1 MTFTEISERGFTVIE
16 LLAVIAIMMVVT
28 AIATPSFYYW
38 LPKYRISAGARQI
51 AADLQLAR
59 MKAISQNTSYRLRFT
74 DNNTYEMQKNDGGT
88 WAVAPGHGSVKL
100 PEGITVTNGDPFVPF
115 NTSEFQSRG
124 TANTGV
130 GISQIE
136 ITNGDYNR
144 AVCIKLV
151 GRVHIEASVAGCT

>member
-1 MTFTEISERGFTVIE
+1 MTFTQRSERGFTVVE
-16 LLAVIAIMMVVT
+16 LLTVIAIMMVIT

-38 LPKYRISAGARQI
+38 LPKYRLSAGARQI

-59 MKAISQNTSYRLRFT
+59 MKAISQNTSYRLSFT
-74 DNNTYEMQKNDGGT
+74 DDDTYEMQKNDGA

-100 PEGITVTNGDPFVPF
+100 PEGITVTNGTSF

-130 GISQIE
+130 GTDKIAL
-136 ITNGDYNR
+136 TNGDLNME
-144 AVCIKLV
+144 VCIKIV
-151 GRVHIEASVAGCT
+151 GRVHIETAC

>member
-1 MTFTEISERGFTVIE
+1 MTFTKRSERGFTVVE
-16 LLAVIAIMMVVT
+16 LITVVGIMMVIT

-38 LPKYRISAGARQI
+38 LPKYRLSAGARQI

-59 MKAISQNTSYRLRFT
+59 MKAISQNTSYRLSFT
-74 DNNTYEMQKNDGGT
+74 ADDTYVMQKNDGG
-88 WAVAPGHGSVKL
+88 WDVAPGHGSVTL

-130 GISQIE
+130 GSDD
-136 ITNGDYNR
+136 ITLTNDDLDR
-144 AVCIKLV
+144 AVCIELV
-151 GRVHIEASVAGCT
+151 GRVHIEESVTDC

>member
-1 MTFTEISERGFTVIE
+1 MTLTKRSERGFTVVE
-16 LLAVIAIMMVVT
+16 LITVVGIMMVVT

-38 LPKYRISAGARQI
+38 LPKYRLSAGARQI
-51 AADLQLAR
+51 AADLHLAR

-74 DNNTYEMQKNDGGT
+74 ADDTYEMQKNDGG

-100 PEGITVTNGDPFVPF
+100 PEGITVTIPIVTPF

-130 GISQIE
+130 GSDE
-136 ITNGDYNR
+136 ITVTNGDLNK

-151 GRVHIEASVAGCT
+151 GRVHIEESAADC

>member
-1 MTFTEISERGFTVIE
+1 MTGKKRSERGFTVIE

-28 AIATPSFYYW
+28 AIATPTFYYW
-38 LPKYRISAGARQI
+38 LPTYRLSAGARQI

-74 DNNTYEMQKNDGGT
+74 DNNTYEMQKNDGGF
-88 WAVAPGHGSVKL
+88 AVAPGHGSVKL
-100 PEGITVTNGDPFVPF
+100 PEGITVTNGTPF
-115 NTSEFQSRG
+115 NTSEFLPRG

-130 GISQIE
+130 GSDE
-136 ITNGDYNR
+136 ITVTNGDLNK

-151 GRVHIEASVAGCT
+151 GRVHIEEAVADC

>member
-1 MTFTEISERGFTVIE
+1 MTLTKRSERGFTVVE
-16 LLAVIAIMMVVT
+16 LLTVIAIMMVIT

-38 LPKYRISAGARQI
+38 LPKYRLSAGARQI

-59 MKAISQNTSYRLRFT
+59 MKAISQNISYGLRFI
-74 DNNTYEMQKNDGGT
+74 DNNTYQVWRDKSPWEQDPATGDFD
-88 WAVAPGHGSVKL
+88 L
-100 PEGITVTNGDPFVPF
+100 PEGITVTIPNVPPAF
-115 NTSEFQSRG
+115 DTSEFQSRG

-136 ITNGDYNR
+136 ITNGDLNK

-151 GRVHIEASVAGCT
+151 GRVHIEESVADC

>member
-1 MTFTEISERGFTVIE
+1 MTFTKRSERGFTVVE
-16 LLAVIAIMMVVT
+16 LITVVGIMMVVT

-38 LPKYRISAGARQI
+38 LPKYRLSAGARQI

-74 DNNTYEMQKNDGGT
+74 ANNTYEMQKNDGG
-88 WAVAPGHGSVKL
+88 WAVAPGHGSVDL
-100 PEGITVTNGDPFVPF
+100 PEGITVTNVTPF

-130 GISQIE
+130 GVDE
-136 ITNGDYNR
+136 ITLTNGDLNK

-151 GRVHIEASVAGCT
+151 GRVHIEESVADC

>member
-1 MTFTEISERGFTVIE
+1 MTFTKRSERGFTVVE
-16 LLAVIAIMMVVT
+16 LITVVGIMMVVT

-38 LPKYRISAGARQI
+38 LPKYRLSAGARQI

-74 DNNTYEMQKNDGGT
+74 ADDTYEMQKNDGG

-100 PEGITVTNGDPFVPF
+100 PEGITVTNAIFF

-130 GISQIE
+130 GTADIE
-136 ITNGDYNR
+136 VTNGDLNR
-144 AVCIKLV
+144 AVCIELV
-151 GRVHIEASVAGCT
+151 GRVHIEDSTADC

>member
-1 MTFTEISERGFTVIE
+1 MTCKNRSEGGFTVIE
-16 LLAVIAIMMVVT
+16 LLAVIAIMLVIT
-28 AIATPSFYYW
+28 AIAIPSFYLW
-38 LPKYRISAGARQI
+38 LPTYRLSAGARQI

-74 DNNTYEMQKNDGGT
+74 AEDTYEMQKNDGV

-100 PEGITVTNGDPFVPF
+100 PEGITVTNGIAF

-130 GISQIE
+130 GTDDIE
-136 ITNGDYNR
+136 LTNDDKTMR
-144 AVCIKLV
+144 VCIKIV
-151 GRVHIEASVAGCT
+151 GRVFIDDSSCN